1 MKKETTLRTALVVVL
16 TMLSASMYA
25 ENEPV
30 KYIDSDGQEKYVVD
44 YTVLTGDEDTLT
56 SGWYVV
62 NQPALISLSGLM
74 IKGDVRIIL
83 CDECVWS
90 INEVVNGNPCPFGAY
105 MGSCLRFYAQSTG
118 EYAGKLHEDEKALH
132 AYNCCP
138 YFFNGDSLEING
150 GIIEFIGWDDNS
162 PVIFAQNVTI
172 NGGRLNLSKIERG
185 ITCPSLHLNG
195 GELNISASDMAVIVG
210 QELSF
215 GKSYCDFT
223 CECSSFAYYG
233 DDDIK
238 LSDFMRVKFNDME
251 FIGSAPFDITDTETI
266 TKISSH
272 YDEELATLAIVD
284 VDNSVDVSDAWFT
297 LTGVRL
303 MAKPT
308 DKGVYIH
315 NGRKV
320 QIK

>member
-1 MKKETTLRTALVVVL
+1 MKIEVKLRAAFVAVL
-16 TMLSASMYA
+16 TILSASMYA

-30 KYIDSDGQEKYVVD
+30 KYIDSDGQEKYVTD
-44 YTVLTGDEDTLT
+44 YTVLTGDEETLT

-62 NQPALISLSGLM
+62 NQSALISHSGLM
-74 IKGDVRIIL
+74 VEGDVRIIL
-83 CDECVWS
+83 CDDCVWS
-90 INEVVNGNPCPFGAY
+90 IKEEVNGNICPFISN

-118 EYAGKLHEDEKALH
+118 ESAGKLLEDEVALDV
-132 AYNCCP
+132 YYYCS
-138 YFFNGDSLEING
+138 YFFSVDSLEING
-150 GIIEFIGWDDNS
+150 GVIEFSGWGDNS
-162 PVIFAQNVTI
+162 PTVVATDVTI
-172 NGGRLNLSKIERG
+172 NGGRLKLSKIERG

-195 GELNISASDMAVIVG
+195 GELNVDASEMAVIVG

-238 LSDFMRVKFNDME
+238 LSDFMRVKFNDKE
-251 FIGSAPFDITDTETI
+251 FVGSAPYDITDVENV
-266 TKISSH
+266 TKISSR
-272 YDEELATLAIVD
+272 YDEELAPAID
-284 VDNSVDVSDAWFT
+284 NVDNSVCASDAWFT
-297 LTGVRL
+297 LAGIRL
-303 MAKPT
+303 ITKPT